1 MASAVPA
8 VPAVLVGLS
17 AGLQQA
23 LWVALLYL
31 GVQMFESYG
40 ITPLIQ
46 RRVLRI
52 PPALLVLFQLM
63 MASLRSG
70 PGCGAGARPG
80 STVVA
85 STSAAAPS
93 ALSRGSAAAGASTD
107 KARGKSS

>member
-1 MASAVPA
+1 MASA

-17 AGLQQA
+17 AGPQQA

-46 RRVLRI
+46 RRVVRI

-63 MASLRSG
+63 MGSLRRG
-70 PGCGAGARPG
+70 P
-80 STVVA
+80 
-85 STSAAAPS
+85 
-93 ALSRGSAAAGASTD
+93 
-107 KARGKSS
+107 